1 MASRKLIK
9 RLCLRSDGYL
19 VKSESSKDVKC
30 IRESLN
36 DTVIVTVSI
45 KCKDYIQSVIK
56 RLSNDF
62 VSFQLCLLDQVGVHG
77 TYYLEATKKK
87 SSIKNSTQTHPSMVS
102 REKIKKIPVEIS
114 ARAPDPMMD
123 HSVFCIEASP
133 TSLSILNQSTRF
145 TCNIDK
151 VNIDIAGCIQSLINY
166 SRFFKFIKKISIV
179 IEFSE

>member
-62 VSFQLCLLDQVGVHG
+62 VSFQLCLLDQVGVYG

-87 SSIKNSTQTHPSMVS
+87 SSIKKFKSNTPLYGFAG
-102 REKIKKIPVEIS
+102 KNKK
-114 ARAPDPMMD
+114 
-123 HSVFCIEASP
+123 
-133 TSLSILNQSTRF
+133 NTR
-145 TCNIDK
+145 
-151 VNIDIAGCIQSLINY
+151 
-166 SRFFKFIKKISIV
+166 
-179 IEFSE
+179 

>member
-36 DTVIVTVSI
+36 DAVIVTVSI

-62 VSFQLCLLDQVGVHG
+62 VSFQLCLLDQVGVYG

-102 REKIKKIPVEIS
+102 RGKIKK
-114 ARAPDPMMD
+114 
-123 HSVFCIEASP
+123 
-133 TSLSILNQSTRF
+133 
-145 TCNIDK
+145 
-151 VNIDIAGCIQSLINY
+151 
-166 SRFFKFIKKISIV
+166 
-179 IEFSE
+179 